1 MSSFNKPY
9 RNTDEMIVDAKEA
22 RRKTRVKT
30 HRMKNTTADQIFR
43 AVLDEIK
50 GGKKD
55 FSKTE
60 MVGLV
65 NSTKSA
71 TTRGSTQW
79 YAWDMACTE
88 AIRKIRSYFWS
99 DVEDVVDRQ
108 MFHYVRPEKR
118 YHLIAVDDT
127 GRTNIVYEAYDAKM
141 KGIAK
146 KQRQIAKSAY
156 NQVLELDTSERK
168 KLIKELK
175 SEGYFENGLLEDGS
189 TA

>member
-9 RNTDEMIVDAKEA
+9 RTDKEMVVDAKEDK
-22 RRKTRVKT
+22 RKVNVKK
-30 HRMKNTTADQIFR
+30 HKMKNTNADQIFR

-50 GGKKD
+50 GGKID

-60 MVGLV
+60 MINLV

-71 TTRGSTQW
+71 TSKGSSQW
-79 YAWDMACTE
+79 YAWDTACTE
-88 AIRKIRSYFWS
+88 AIRKIRSYFWT
-99 DVEDVVDRQ
+99 DVEDVIDRK

-118 YHLIAVDDT
+118 YHLIAVNDV

-168 KLIKELK
+168 RLLKELK
-175 SEGYFENGLLEDGS
+175 SEGYFENGLLEG
-189 TA
+189 